1 MTLVRYI
8 QQPVPEPELPPDA
21 ILFGRSPQMLEIR
34 HNLELIAKTD
44 VPVLI
49 EGESGTGKEL
59 IAQVLHARSGQAE
72 GRLVKI
78 SCPAIPDTL
87 METELFGYEAG
98 AFAGANTAKRG
109 RIEQA
114 DGGTL
119 LLDEIEALGL
129 SAQSK
134 VMQVLQDGSFVR
146 VGGRERRHVQ
156 TRVIS
161 IANSDLRQH
170 VANGEFRTDLLYRVN
185 VVTLSIP
192 PLRQRLSDLPI
203 LVDYLLQL
211 HGDQL
216 QRSPRPI
223 STTLMRLMQAYDWP
237 GNIRQLENLIRR
249 YVLIGDESIA
259 ARELTP
265 ETHPS
270 GEQISAHLQLDAPV
284 SLKEITRQAT
294 HDLERQ
300 IILKV
305 LEANGWNRQ
314 KTAKWLQISYRS
326 LLYKLSG
333 IGRGG
338 DSVHSTHDNATLPK
352 GSLSRLHAA
361 VELPRRA

>member
-1 MTLVRYI
+1 MTLIRYI
-8 QQPVPEPELPPDA
+8 QQSAPAPELPPDL
-21 ILFGRSPQMLEIR
+21 IVFGRSSQMREIR

-59 IAQVLHARSGQAE
+59 VAQILHNESEQTAGK
-72 GRLVKI
+72 LVKI
-78 SCPAIPDTL
+78 SCPAIPETL
-87 METELFGYEAG
+87 LETELFGYEAG
-98 AFAGANTAKRG
+98 AFPGALAPKRG

-114 DGGTL
+114 EHGTL
-119 LLDEIEALGL
+119 LLDEIEALDL
-129 SAQSK
+129 AAQSK
-134 VMQVLQDGSFVR
+134 IMQVLQDGSFVR

-161 IANSDLRQH
+161 IANCDLRQR
-170 VANGEFRTDLLYRVN
+170 VASGDFRTDLLYRVN

-192 PLRQRLSDLPI
+192 PLRHRLEDLPD
-203 LVDYLLQL
+203 LVEYLLQR
-211 HGDQL
+211 HSAPL
-216 QRSPRPI
+216 QTSPRPL
-223 STTLMRLMQAYDWP
+223 SGSLLRLMQGYAWP
-237 GNIRQLENLIRR
+237 GNIRQLENIIRR
-249 YVLIGDESIA
+249 YVLLEDEELIV
-259 ARELTP
+259 RELSP
-265 ETHPS
+265 ELLGTN
-270 GEQISAHLQLDAPV
+270 EQVTAKLELSKPV

-333 IGRGG
+333 IGRTGQSITRPG
-338 DSVHSTHDNATLPK
+338 LSPLSKVSY
-352 GSLSRLHAA
+352 SRLHPP
-361 VELPRRA
+361 VDLPKRA